1 MKNTALVIGID
12 GGGTHTRAA
21 VVDAALRLYGQAKGP
36 GGNPSAVGW
45 ETTAQVLQE
54 VIRAALNSAGISA
67 GDVAALGIG
76 LAGAPGNRHAE
87 RLRAVL
93 EPLLPGAALALSSD
107 LEIALV
113 GAHGGRQGML
123 LEAGTGS
130 GAWGIGPSGQTVR
143 VGGWGYLI
151 GDEGSGYAI
160 GSAGLRAV
168 MHAYDGRGPATRLTQ
183 DLLAALDLP
192 DPEALIRWL
201 YRGETFQPGSLAAL
215 APLVCNAARDGDAAA
230 RRIVAQATEDLV
242 LQVEATL
249 RALGQESAPLALAGS
264 LLTAPDSFLAEQFAA
279 ALARRLP
286 QIPLVNAQHP
296 PVIGAALLALA
307 LVQHYAGA

>member
-1 MKNTALVIGID
+1 MKSMALVIGID
-12 GGGTHTRAA
+12 GGGTHTRAV
-21 VVDAALRLYGQAKGP
+21 VVDVTLRQYGQAEGP
-36 GGNPSAVGW
+36 GGNPSAIGW
-45 ETTAQVLQE
+45 EATAQVLQE
-54 VIRAALNSAGISA
+54 VIRSALDSANISA
-67 GDVAALGIG
+67 SDVAALGIG
-76 LAGAPGNRHAE
+76 LAGAPGSRHAD

-113 GAHGGRQGML
+113 GAHGRRQGML

-130 GAWGIGPSGQTVR
+130 GAWGIGPTGQTVR

-183 DLLAALDLP
+183 SLLATLDLP
-192 DPEALIRWL
+192 DPDALIRWL
-201 YRGETFQPGSLAAL
+201 YRGGPFQPGTLAAL
-215 APLVCNAARDGDAAA
+215 APLVCDAARDGDPVARQIVVQAA
-230 RRIVAQATEDLV
+230 EDLV
-242 LQVEATL
+242 IQVEATL

-264 LLTAPDSFLAEQFAA
+264 LLTAPGCFLAEQFTAV
-279 ALARRLP
+279 LARRLP
-286 QIPLVNAQHP
+286 QVPLVKAQHP

-307 LVQHYAGA
+307 LVQH